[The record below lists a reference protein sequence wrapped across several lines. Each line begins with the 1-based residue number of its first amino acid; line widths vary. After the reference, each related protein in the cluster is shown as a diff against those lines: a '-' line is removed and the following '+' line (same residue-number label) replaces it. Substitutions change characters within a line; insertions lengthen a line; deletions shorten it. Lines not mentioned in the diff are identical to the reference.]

1 MKCIK
6 QPFGYKGNTM
16 FKFLM
21 RPKAKRELA
30 RIYEERAGTEAA
42 IKRARRNK
50 RRVTGLYDHA
60 KKLSTDA
67 IKWEKYLK

>member
-1 MKCIK
+1 MWKL
-6 QPFGYKGNTM
+6 
-16 FKFLM
+16 LM

-30 RIYEERAGTEAA
+30 RINEERAGTEAA

-50 RRVTGLYDHA
+50 RRVVGLYEHA
-60 KKLSTDA
+60 QDLAKEA